1 MTNKFKCSESH
12 RCRRWKRIP
21 EPWREGSAS
30 VFRSAGPVA
39 DSDEAETA
47 ARRAYDFSLPT
58 CTTSASIPSYALPDV
73 PLYWSLR
80 VCADNYQRT
89 DTTLSKFLL
98 VTIPR
103 ADGCVWMDG
112 LLNESSVTIVT
123 EAGHRAELRR
133 QSRIELVRRQLYQQ
147 PLSTPSWHAWYSD

>member
-12 RCRRWKRIP
+12 RCRRCKSIP
-21 EPWREGSAS
+21 EPWREGSAP
-30 VFRSAGPVA
+30 VFRSAGRVA

-58 CTTSASIPSYALPDV
+58 CTTSASSRSYALS
-73 PLYWSLR
+73 LYWSLR
-80 VCADNYQRT
+80 VCTDYYQRT
-89 DTTLSKFLL
+89 DTILKTLLA
-98 VTIPR
+98 TIPH

-112 LLNESSVTIVT
+112 LPNELKSVTIVT

-133 QSRIELVRRQLYQQ
+133 RSGIKLVRRQLYQK
-147 PLSTPSWHAWYSD
+147 PLSIPSWHAWHSD